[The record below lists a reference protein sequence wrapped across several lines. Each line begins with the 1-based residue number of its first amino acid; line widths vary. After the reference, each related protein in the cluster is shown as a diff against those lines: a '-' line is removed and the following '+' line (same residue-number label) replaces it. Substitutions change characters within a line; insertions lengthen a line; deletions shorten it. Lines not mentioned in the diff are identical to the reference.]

1 MQRTWILCVVA
12 LLLLVSGADAAYT
25 YTSWEHDLNMSVSA
39 VDTNE
44 YGTVT
49 FIGTANTLYCYDL
62 AGTETWNLTVN
73 GTPQKIV
80 STQDGDR
87 ALLYTDNDIVYY
99 VNGTDGDVVAEY
111 QMAGVGRAKDVT
123 MKKDGQVFAFAY
135 ENTTYVVDDVSS
147 AVIGTPYSWY
157 EIPVTTGTW
166 HKLAY
171 QATNDIL
178 ALSKTGQS
186 DVYMVNA
193 TAIPYHIPVTVKN
206 NMTVTNISSV
216 DIDDDITY
224 LTVTSEPLFDF
235 LHDESQK
242 LEIWNN
248 WSSVDGYSNTYPFE
262 IVAWN
267 TTNHTMELALFD
279 FTLPHTNSTTLY
291 FRNNVSR
298 IYSVPSEVNI
308 GLSFGT
314 LSGAR
319 TTVVYDDF
327 NDTVISEALWT
338 PHETRSIGQMTEV
351 DGSYTSI
358 VGDYDEDDGML
369 VFTNSYSDLQ
379 YQPGMAGIYSNY
391 VLNQRVTYT
400 VNTTWSV
407 GFDQWY
413 GYGTGGFAS
422 AIANPST
429 VQFTNLTGLVT
440 APNTIWNNSV
450 GTLAVG
456 VNAGSYLYAYVN
468 GAINQYSVTDTY
480 PILPGSHVYTS
491 DYEGYTTASYL
502 RNVYYTTVS
511 EYDLYH
517 KQVTTYLCNSTGA
530 AIYTFPTQSYGDADL
545 DGFDGNL
552 RVFLTGSSFS
562 YNPYVQPPFY
572 NHYGGIGW
580 ACLDTVEISIV
591 MPEVE
596 TTAVGTYNPFAAPK
610 KTVTG
615 VIQYMDFPESGE
627 WLAVAAAT
635 TSSPVNGYVHHIYVP
650 ASGFSTTYT
659 AQTTGNSYDLK
670 AADGCAFSIDARE
683 ITIEINRIDGT
694 PVGTYTTGGSLTSVD
709 IAMKNGLWAVAGS
722 TDGKFYV
729 FSKDATSG
737 WYQDY
742 ASDSEESV
750 TCVAMS
756 WRGEMVVVGRSD
768 GSVLMYPT
776 GGGTEDDDD
785 DTTDTTFPAQIT
797 VFQDGRLAVG
807 KTVVIEKSETSN
819 PYTWTAYATEQTDA
833 QGKVV
838 IPDADNGAFY
848 KLTVDEKETVYAAS
862 STSPQFTISV
872 MTPIIN
878 GQWEFEAIYDDD
890 TNIITGSYTD
900 VEPAQ
905 SITIRIVNTNTKQL
919 VAQQTVYGNN
929 QLIVTVAGNPEHV
942 YKVDVDAVRFT
953 GNQIRMSKIV
963 HTASIYNI
971 PLGDLDV
978 HMKNAIF
985 TLIIMAVGGLFS
997 YAHSTKGGLLLVV
1010 LAGGFAMFGFT
1021 TVSYAVIGIAG
1032 FVAIISILIRGTR
1045 R

>member
-1 MQRTWILCVVA
+1 MERRILQEDGGSY
-12 LLLLVSGADAAYT
+12 LYIGHQLVGNEDYAKSFGMRGLYSQ
-25 YTSWEHDLNMSVSA
+25 YILNQ
-39 VDTNE
+39 
-44 YGTVT
+44 
-49 FIGTANTLYCYDL
+49 
-62 AGTETWNLTVN
+62 NLTYRVN
-73 GTPQKIV
+73 VTV
-80 STQDGDR
+80 AVRHFD
-87 ALLYTDNDIVYY
+87 YY
-99 VNGTDGDVVAEY
+99 NTGCA
-111 QMAGVGRAKDVT
+111 
-123 MKKDGQVFAFAY
+123 AFA
-135 ENTTYVVDDVSS
+135 TY
-147 AVIGTPYSWY
+147 
-157 EIPVTTGTW
+157 
-166 HKLAY
+166 
-171 QATNDIL
+171 
-178 ALSKTGQS
+178 
-186 DVYMVNA
+186 
-193 TAIPYHIPVTVKN
+193 
-206 NMTVTNISSV
+206 
-216 DIDDDITY
+216 
-224 LTVTSEPLFDF
+224 
-235 LHDESQK
+235 
-242 LEIWNN
+242 
-248 WSSVDGYSNTYPFE
+248 
-262 IVAWN
+262 
-267 TTNHTMELALFD
+267 
-279 FTLPHTNSTTLY
+279 
-291 FRNNVSR
+291 
-298 IYSVPSEVNI
+298 
-308 GLSFGT
+308 
-314 LSGAR
+314 
-319 TTVVYDDF
+319 
-327 NDTVISEALWT
+327 
-338 PHETRSIGQMTEV
+338 
-351 DGSYTSI
+351 
-358 VGDYDEDDGML
+358 
-369 VFTNSYSDLQ
+369 
-379 YQPGMAGIYSNY
+379 
-391 VLNQRVTYT
+391 
-400 VNTTWSV
+400 
-407 GFDQWY
+407 
-413 GYGTGGFAS
+413 
-422 AIANPST
+422 IANPST
-429 VQFTNLTGLVT
+429 LQFSFCDVGAQQWNYYSGYNNTAGVRMYRNHYCSTVCSGIIGSDTPHITSETIAFTN
-440 APNTIWNNSV
+440 
-450 GTLAVG
+450 
-456 VNAGSYLYAYVN
+456 
-468 GAINQYSVTDTY
+468 
-480 PILPGSHVYTS
+480 
-491 DYEGYTTASYL
+491 
-502 RNVYYTTVS
+502 NVYYTISTV
-511 EYDLYH
+511 YDLRL
-517 KQVTTYLCNSTGA
+517 KQMTAHLYDANGVWV
-530 AIYTFPTQSYGDADL
+530 YTFPVQSYAGSDIQ
-545 DGFDGNL
+545 GFDENL
-552 RVFLTGSSFS
+552 RVFLTGSPYGMTGHVSYHGEGDMAIKDVEIAILMREIEPTSIGS
-562 YNPYVQPPFY
+562 YNPQL
-572 NHYGGIGW
+572 I
-580 ACLDTVEISIV
+580 T
-591 MPEVE
+591 
-596 TTAVGTYNPFAAPK
+596 

-615 VIQYMDFPESGE
+615 VIQYLDFPESGE
-627 WLAVAAAT
+627 WVAVAAAT

-683 ITIEINRIDGT
+683 ITIEINRLDGV

-737 WYQDY
+737 WYQDH

-862 STSPQFTISV
+862 STSPQLTISV

-878 GQWEFEAIYDDD
+878 GQWKFDAVYDDD

-997 YAHSTKGGLLLVV
+997 YAHSTKGGLLLVA
-1010 LAGGFAMFGFT
+1010 LAGGFALFGFT
-1021 TVSYAVIGIAG
+1021 TVSYAMIGIAG

>member
-1 MQRTWILCVVA
+1 MQRKWILCVVA

-25 YTSWEHDLNMSVSA
+25 YTSWEHDLNTSVSA

-49 FIGTANTLYCYDL
+49 FIGTANTLYCYNL
-62 AGTETWNLTVN
+62 IGNETWNLTVN

-178 ALSKTGQS
+178 TLSKTGES
-186 DVYMVNA
+186 RVYMVNA
-193 TAIPYHIPVTVKN
+193 TRIPYHIPVTVN
-206 NMTVTNISSV
+206 NTNEYV
-216 DIDDDITY
+216 DTDIIDRYVYVNI
-224 LTVTSEPLFDF
+224 TSEPLFHF
-235 LHDESQK
+235 LHDGSAK
-242 LEIWNN
+242 LEIWSN
-248 WSSVDGYSNTYPFE
+248 WSASDGYTDHLNFDIET
-262 IVAWN
+262 WN
-267 TTNHTMELALFD
+267 VTTHTMQLCIGNV
-279 FTLPHTNSTTLY
+279 TLMNGNATTLY
-291 FRNNVSR
+291 FRNNVNRIATDEISIDTSVDSMRPITILHDEFDDDIIDPTVWSTQPVYNYGTVVETGGWVEFKNGLNGYGFVADGDSR
-298 IYSVPSEVNI
+298 SGLVSTRSLHSDFSYIVNI
-308 GLSFGT
+308 TWVMSCSAYSRVNFTYGVANPATVGYNVYTVTNNSLVT
-314 LSGAR
+314 SGFR
-319 TTVVYDDF
+319 YFTYDPTYGSRYLGSS
-327 NDTVISEALWT
+327 NVIVT
-338 PHETRSIGQMTEV
+338 G
-351 DGSYTSI
+351 
-358 VGDYDEDDGML
+358 DDGN
-369 VFTNSYSDLQ
+369 V
-379 YQPGMAGIYSNY
+379 
-391 VLNQRVTYT
+391 VTSATPYT
-400 VNTTWSV
+400 
-407 GFDQWY
+407 
-413 GYGTGGFAS
+413 
-422 AIANPST
+422 I
-429 VQFTNLTGLVT
+429 
-440 APNTIWNNSV
+440 
-450 GTLAVG
+450 
-456 VNAGSYLYAYVN
+456 
-468 GAINQYSVTDTY
+468 
-480 PILPGSHVYTS
+480 TS
-491 DYEGYTTASYL
+491 PW
-502 RNVYYTTVS
+502 YTTVT
-511 EYDLYH
+511 EYNLRDRT
-517 KQVTTYLCNSTGA
+517 VSTKVFDQTGTL
-530 AIYTFPTQSYGDADL
+530 INTFAQQSYGLGDL
-545 DGFDGNL
+545 TLGDDL
-552 RVFLTGSSFS
+552 RLFITGGSHHHAE
-562 YNPYVQPPFY
+562 YNGYSV
-572 NHYGGIGW
+572 
-580 ACLDTVEISIV
+580 VERVDVAIV
-591 MPEVE
+591 IPEVV
-596 TTAVGTYNPFAAPK
+596 TTSVGTYNPFADHHD
-610 KTVTG
+610 VTG

-683 ITIEINRIDGT
+683 ITIEINRLDGI

-737 WYQDY
+737 WYQDH

-862 STSPQFTISV
+862 STSPQLTISV

-878 GQWEFEAIYDDD
+878 GQWEFEAVYDED

-919 VAQQTVYGNN
+919 VAKQTVYNTD
-929 QLIVTVAGNPEHV
+929 QLIVTVAGNPEYV
-942 YKVDVDAVRFT
+942 YKVDVDATRFT

-985 TLIIMAVGGLFS
+985 TIIIMAVGGLFS
-997 YAHSTKGGLLLVV
+997 YAHSTKGGLLLVA
-1010 LAGGFAMFGFT
+1010 LAGGFALFGFT

>member
-1 MQRTWILCVVA
+1 MP
-12 LLLLVSGADAAYT
+12 G
-25 YTSWEHDLNMSVSA
+25 N
-39 VDTNE
+39 
-44 YGTVT
+44 
-49 FIGTANTLYCYDL
+49 NTRL
-62 AGTETWNLTVN
+62 
-73 GTPQKIV
+73 
-80 STQDGDR
+80 
-87 ALLYTDNDIVYY
+87 
-99 VNGTDGDVVAEY
+99 
-111 QMAGVGRAKDVT
+111 
-123 MKKDGQVFAFAY
+123 
-135 ENTTYVVDDVSS
+135 
-147 AVIGTPYSWY
+147 
-157 EIPVTTGTW
+157 
-166 HKLAY
+166 
-171 QATNDIL
+171 
-178 ALSKTGQS
+178 
-186 DVYMVNA
+186 
-193 TAIPYHIPVTVKN
+193 
-206 NMTVTNISSV
+206 
-216 DIDDDITY
+216 
-224 LTVTSEPLFDF
+224 
-235 LHDESQK
+235 
-242 LEIWNN
+242 
-248 WSSVDGYSNTYPFE
+248 
-262 IVAWN
+262 
-267 TTNHTMELALFD
+267 
-279 FTLPHTNSTTLY
+279 
-291 FRNNVSR
+291 
-298 IYSVPSEVNI
+298 
-308 GLSFGT
+308 
-314 LSGAR
+314 
-319 TTVVYDDF
+319 
-327 NDTVISEALWT
+327 
-338 PHETRSIGQMTEV
+338 
-351 DGSYTSI
+351 
-358 VGDYDEDDGML
+358 
-369 VFTNSYSDLQ
+369 
-379 YQPGMAGIYSNY
+379 
-391 VLNQRVTYT
+391 
-400 VNTTWSV
+400 
-407 GFDQWY
+407 
-413 GYGTGGFAS
+413 
-422 AIANPST
+422 
-429 VQFTNLTGLVT
+429 
-440 APNTIWNNSV
+440 
-450 GTLAVG
+450 
-456 VNAGSYLYAYVN
+456 
-468 GAINQYSVTDTY
+468 
-480 PILPGSHVYTS
+480 
-491 DYEGYTTASYL
+491 
-502 RNVYYTTVS
+502 
-511 EYDLYH
+511 
-517 KQVTTYLCNSTGA
+517 
-530 AIYTFPTQSYGDADL
+530 
-545 DGFDGNL
+545 
-552 RVFLTGSSFS
+552 FLTGSTHNEGS
-562 YNPYVQPPFY
+562 YPIQWGKVIYHSVDVWTPY
-572 NHYGGIGW
+572 
-580 ACLDTVEISIV
+580 SI
-591 MPEVE
+591 
-596 TTAVGTYNPFAAPK
+596 ADNVGTYNPFADHHD
-610 KTVTG
+610 VTG

-683 ITIEINRIDGT
+683 ITIEINRLDGI

-742 ASDSEESV
+742 ASDSEDSV

-756 WRGEMVVVGRSD
+756 WRGEMVVVGRID

-878 GQWEFEAIYDDD
+878 GQWEFEAIYDED

-997 YAHSTKGGLLLVV
+997 YAHSTKGGLLLVA
-1010 LAGGFAMFGFT
+1010 LAGGFALFGFT
-1021 TVSYAVIGIAG
+1021 TVSYAMIGIAG